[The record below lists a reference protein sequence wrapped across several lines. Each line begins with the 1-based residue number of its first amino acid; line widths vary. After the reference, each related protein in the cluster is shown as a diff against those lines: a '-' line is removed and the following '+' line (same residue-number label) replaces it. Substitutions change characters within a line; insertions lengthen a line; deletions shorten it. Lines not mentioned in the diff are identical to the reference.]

1 MSDRKGESK
10 FQTLHC
16 DKCKDWLKL
25 EFKKFDETVDGI
37 HIIIPDMP
45 ILVCSSC
52 GEEYQPN
59 WTKGFVQWIV
69 EESKTRGTTLCK
81 GKKREAYKIRYELC
95 KDVNFKY
102 DASDCKFIPGLQSGF
117 TKEGFFTPVFFD
129 RKVLHKYLSFDEY
142 RVDIAGNTY
151 GTIFHNDNHWYL
163 SFGINRNG
171 KVFCWLGDLE
181 EKIPQ
186 KERQYLLSEN
196 IESDHDVASE
206 FYAATREAKF
216 AELSNES
223 ALLKARS
230 SFEELCKSKFKF
242 RIFDYEK
249 DEYDILGELI
259 RPVNWNEKGVI
270 HIINGLTKL
279 CIEAIHDDALKK
291 EIRSLDREF
300 DMKEMKGLKLLEK
313 WIELRSKT
321 LDAHD
326 VMKPFFVLYDFRIV
340 LDHKMSENKIK
351 EKKESCYN
359 RLEIKEKKD
368 YESLYDKL
376 IKQMTDS
383 YNVLSNKLSKH

>member
-1 MSDRKGESK
+1 MSDGEGRDG

-16 DKCKDWLKL
+16 DKCKNWLKL
-25 EFKKFDETVDGI
+25 EFKNFDETVDGI
-37 HIIIPDMP
+37 HIIVSDMP

-52 GEEYQPN
+52 DEEYQPD
-59 WTKGFVQWIV
+59 WTKAFIQWIV
-69 EESKTRGTTLCK
+69 KQP
-81 GKKREAYKIRYELC
+81 KIRGSRLFKGEKKEASKPRYDLC

-102 DASDCKFIPGLQSGF
+102 DGSDCLYIPGLQSGF
-117 TKEGFFTPVFFD
+117 AKEGFFTPVFFE

-142 RVDIAGNTY
+142 GVDIAGNTY
-151 GTIFHNDNHWYL
+151 GTIFHNDNGWCL

-181 EKIPQ
+181 EEIPQ

-223 ALLKARS
+223 QLLKARS

-249 DEYDILGELI
+249 EEYEILGELV
-259 RPVNWNEKGVI
+259 RPVIWNEKVVI
-270 HIINGLTKL
+270 YIINCLTKL
-279 CIEAIHDDALKK
+279 CIEAINNDSLKD
-291 EIRSLDREF
+291 EIGSLDSKF
-300 DMKEMKGLKLLEK
+300 DIKKMKGLKLLEK

-321 LDAHD
+321 IDAHD
-326 VMKPFFVLYDFRIV
+326 VMKPFFVLYDLRNM
-340 LDHKMSENKIK
+340 LDHNMKENDIE
-351 EKKESCYN
+351 EKKELCYN
-359 RLEIKEKKD
+359 RLGIKEKKD

-383 YNVLSNKLSKH
+383 YNNLCNKLSTN